1 MHLFAELDSSV
12 VDEIQVDMPAL
23 AVPAIA
29 MAWGWNEEGE
39 LGDGTTIDRS
49 TPAPVLNLKYVK
61 AVAGGDSHA
70 LALQTDGTVWAWG
83 RGSSGQLGDGTATQ
97 RNTPVRVH
105 ELSEVTAIAG
115 GSAIRGCALPPPT
128 KAAWRPAGNRRC
140 RSARCTAVL
149 RCSVHHQLTEQA
161 ATPCP
166 DRRVGLKRKAWK

>member
-1 MHLFAELDSSV
+1 MVTLLEAGTAVSWVFLLWNSRDDAPAVERVRETQRLALAREAAFRKLTVHLFAELDSSV

-70 LALQTDGTVWAWG
+70 LALQTDGTVLAWG
-83 RGSSGQLGDGTATQ
+83 RGSSGQVGDGTATQ
-97 RNTPVRVH
+97 RNTP
-105 ELSEVTAIAG
+105 G
-115 GSAIRGCALPPPT
+115 G
-128 KAAWRPAGNRRC
+128 
-140 RSARCTAVL
+140 CT
-149 RCSVHHQLTEQA
+149 S
-161 ATPCP
+161 
-166 DRRVGLKRKAWK
+166 